1 MPCVTHSPLV
11 PNNGLMPLSTLMP
24 GMMPLDFISSTSG
37 VPSSAFWYSVS
48 SNKMTPE
55 MYCSRPARQ
64 RIRHEE
70 KRFDTQKVRYNN
82 HTFGLEQKLSVLAAV
97 LLLGKTTRGPSTFR
111 RAGSLG
117 TETNTYIVLHGNAA
131 EALADRARGLVGS
144 QDACTG
150 ERDREYKYTRRGR
163 VTGRHTGSTPLA
175 TTQKSDGIHLC
186 RGQRWRARSR

>member
-1 MPCVTHSPLV
+1 MPWVTHSPLV
-11 PNNGLMPLSTLMP
+11 PNKGLMPLSTLMP

-82 HTFGLEQKLSVLAAV
+82 PTFGLEQKLSVLAAV

-117 TETNTYIVLHGNAA
+117 TETHTYIVLHGNAA

-150 ERDREYKYTRRGR
+150 IQ
-163 VTGRHTGSTPLA
+163 VHTARKGQVAHGVNA
-175 TTQKSDGIHLC
+175 TCNHTKSGGIHLC